1 MGSLRFW
8 SRIRV
13 FMKFCGMAV
22 IVLLVIAALG
32 PAKWQ
37 PRTGLGW
44 EIEHFAGYFV
54 ATTILLLGWPR
65 PLVVGG
71 ALMAGAGLLESLQA
85 LTVDRSSYYVAAL
98 YGAGGALAAAVLAE
112 LFIRAFSNKASKAG
126 QMDHES

>member
-1 MGSLRFW
+1 MRSLRFW

-13 FMKFCGMAV
+13 FMRFCGVAV

-85 LTVDRSSYYVAAL
+85 LTLDRSSYYVAAL

-126 QMDHES
+126 RMDHET

>member
-13 FMKFCGMAV
+13 FIKFCGVAV

-85 LTVDRSSYYVAAL
+85 LTLDRSSYYVAAL

-126 QMDHES
+126 RMDHET

>member
-1 MGSLRFW
+1 
-8 SRIRV
+8 
-13 FMKFCGMAV
+13 MKFCGVAV

-85 LTVDRSSYYVAAL
+85 LTLDRSSYYVAAL

-126 QMDHES
+126 RMDHET

>member
-1 MGSLRFW
+1 MGPLRFW

-13 FMKFCGMAV
+13 FMKFCGLAV
-22 IVLLVIAALG
+22 IVLLAIAALG
-32 PAKWQ
+32 PGKWQ

-54 ATTILLLGWPR
+54 ATTILLLAWPR

-71 ALMAGAGLLESLQA
+71 ALMAVAGLLESLQA
-85 LTVDRSSYYVAAL
+85 LTLDRSSYYVAAL

-112 LFIRAFSNKASKAG
+112 FFIRAFLNKARKAG
-126 QMDHES
+126 PGPY